1 MSSHFAKPENALRKA
16 EDLVKVG
23 KPSSALKTLHSIL
36 TARRYRQWT
45 NTHELIMVSTRVS
58 TARMQKMRVG

>member
-45 NTHELIMVSTRVS
+45 NTHELIMVRNARE
-58 TARMQKMRVG
+58 TACVRRMCMG